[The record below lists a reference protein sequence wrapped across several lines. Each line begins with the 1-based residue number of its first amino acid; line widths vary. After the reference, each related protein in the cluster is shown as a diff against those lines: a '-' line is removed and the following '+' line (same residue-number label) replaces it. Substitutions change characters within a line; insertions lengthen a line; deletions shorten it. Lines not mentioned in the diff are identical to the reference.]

1 MSHGGASSPNLMNR
15 LAQEAGGLGIEV
27 VDVAGNVEE
36 ISACV
41 HEQAEAFKGLLNA
54 AGQLA
59 KSNEEVAAA
68 AQSTRDFAAQARAEI
83 DASRSQ
89 MGASLKQITS
99 LIAAVEGIA
108 TQLADLKQPLA
119 QVAKV
124 AELIDAIAKQTNLL
138 ALNATI
144 EAARA
149 GNAGRGFAVVAGEV
163 KALAN
168 QTSEATSE
176 IDATLK
182 MLNDRA
188 EKLIAQGSTSMRQAK
203 DVEIGAQAIGDAM
216 HTVGKATAEM
226 ESEATRIA
234 SAAGDIESHCVGF
247 LDTVKGLSDG
257 VTRSSQTL
265 DQAKDR
271 INHLIE
277 KTEHLLG
284 GTAEAGEATVDTPFI
299 ARAQESAKII
309 GKLFEE
315 AIAKG
320 QISDKDLFDRDY
332 IWIDGSAPKKFLTR
346 YTEFCDRV
354 LPAIL
359 EPILEWDRR
368 VAFAAALDNNGYMP
382 THNKKFSNPPR
393 AGDVA
398 WNMLNS
404 RNRWMYN
411 DRVGLNV
418 GRSTKP
424 FLLQI
429 YRRNMG
435 GGKFMMTKDASA
447 PISINGKHWGGFRI
461 VYTM

>member
-1 MSHGGASSPNLMNR
+1 MSDGGFSSSNLMNR

-36 ISACV
+36 ISGCV
-41 HEQAEAFKGLLNA
+41 HQQAESFKGLLES
-54 AGQLA
+54 AGRLA
-59 KSNEEVAAA
+59 RSNEEVAAA
-68 AQSTRDFAAQARAEI
+68 AQSTRDFAAQAGAEI
-83 DASRSQ
+83 AASRSQ
-89 MGASLKQITS
+89 MGASLKQINS
-99 LIAAVEGIA
+99 LIAVVEGIA

-124 AELIDAIAKQTNLL
+124 AESIDAIAKQTNLL

-149 GNAGRGFAVVAGEV
+149 GDAGRGFAVVAGEV

-188 EKLIAQGSTSMRQAK
+188 EKLIAQGSASMHQAK
-203 DVEIGAQAIGDAM
+203 NVGVGAEAIGDAM
-216 HTVGKATAEM
+216 DTVGKATAEM
-226 ESEATRIA
+226 ETEATKIA
-234 SAAGDIESHCVGF
+234 AAAGDIETHCVGF
-247 LDTVKGLSDG
+247 LDIVKRLSDG
-257 VTRSSQTL
+257 VTQSSETL
-265 DQAKDR
+265 NQAKDR
-271 INHLIE
+271 INKLIE

-299 ARAQESAKII
+299 ERAQQSAAAI
-309 GKLFEE
+309 GKIFED

-320 QISDKDLFDRDY
+320 QITEKDLFDRDY
-332 IWIDGSAPKKFLTR
+332 KWIEGTEPKKFLTR
-346 YTEFCDRV
+346 YTEFCDKV

-359 EPILEWDRR
+359 EPILEWDKR

-393 AGDVA
+393 KGDVA

-447 PISINGKHWGGFRI
+447 PLTVNGKHWGGFRI